1 MDRIKEL
8 YVKNREIVN
17 YLVVGVLTTIVA
29 LAVYYLCVFTFL
41 DPQDPLQLQAANVIS
56 WIAGVNFAY
65 VTNRKYVFESKDPH
79 ILKEMIS
86 FYAARLVTLGMDM
99 GTMFLMVTVAGIN
112 DKFAKLVA
120 QFLVIVFNYVFSKL
134 LVFRGQK
141 N

>member
-1 MDRIKEL
+1 MDKIKEL